1 MKRIFSFVFL
11 LLLLF
16 PAFAQGTEVG
26 FEQQFSEACKLWKVP
41 PKLALA
47 IARQE
52 SGLHPWAVNVA
63 GQGYIFKTRGEA
75 LRMVDLAWRRGDS
88 FDVGLMQIN
97 SYWMRR
103 FGLDPHLVLD
113 PRINVT
119 LGVWILAKEIERFGI
134 TWQAVASYHTPL
146 DRNPERGRNYAA
158 SVLRQITLI
167 NKER

>member
-1 MKRIFSFVFL
+1 
-11 LLLLF
+11 
-16 PAFAQGTEVG
+16 
-26 FEQQFSEACKLWKVP
+26 
-41 PKLALA
+41 
-47 IARQE
+47 
-52 SGLHPWAVNVA
+52 
-63 GQGYIFKTRGEA
+63 
-75 LRMVDLAWRRGDS
+75 MVDLAWRRGDS

-113 PRINVT
+113 PRINIR
-119 LGVWILAKEIERFGI
+119 LGVWILAKEIDRFGI

-158 SVLRQITLI
+158 SVLRQLTSS